1 MSIPHRK
8 LREAIVWY
16 ELDQDPADPDSG
28 FGRIMAAARKWAD
41 LTSEETVEKA
51 AHVIYRFRWSDH
63 SPEENEAVF
72 GESREIA
79 EAVLRAVQE
88 PPQ

>member
-1 MSIPHRK
+1 MMHPPHQPIGKIR
-8 LREAIVWY
+8 
-16 ELDQDPADPDSG
+16 QDWWHKG
-28 FGRIMAAARKWAD
+28 YNAALAN
-41 LTSEETVEKA
+41 LTSQETVEKA